1 MKKTCALLLAFLLL
15 CLPLFVW
22 AEGEETPPPPP
33 PEPEYEPL
41 PAEYLPLSERALGDW
56 YAELSGLPIQ
66 LTLSEDGGY
75 ALLVPGSEPLAGV
88 WAEEDGRLILDGEA
102 ENALLVLDDVLRF
115 DALGL
120 IFTREKPETYAP
132 AEPLADATAAL
143 YDGHWRAHFVALGEG
158 TILAAALEE
167 DTELYIEGDKLATN
181 GARFGL
187 KLFAPAFTDGALTFQ
202 TDQGQVTLQ
211 LLQDGFL
218 RLTLAGD
225 APATLYLM
233 PIPLPGQ
240 TPAE

>member
-15 CLPLFVW
+15 CLPLSVW
-22 AEGEETPPPPP
+22 AEGEQTPPPPP

-56 YAELSGLPIQ
+56 YAEISGLPIR
-66 LTLSEDGGY
+66 LTLSEDGAY

-88 WAEEDGRLILDGEA
+88 WAEADGQLILDGE
-102 ENALLVLDDVLRF
+102 EESPLLVLDDVLRF

-132 AEPLADATAAL
+132 AEPLTGATAAL

-187 KLFAPAFTDGALTFQ
+187 KQYAPAFADGALTFT

-225 APATLYLM
+225 APATLYLLS
-233 PIPLPGQ
+233 IPLPGQ